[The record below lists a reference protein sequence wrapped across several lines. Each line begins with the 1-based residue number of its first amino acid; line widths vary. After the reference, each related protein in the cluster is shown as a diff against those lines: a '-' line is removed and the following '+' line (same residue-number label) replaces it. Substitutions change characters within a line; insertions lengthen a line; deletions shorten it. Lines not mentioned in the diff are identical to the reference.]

1 LTDEASPQANPDEAG
16 MRRVWAWAAW
26 LWLALVVALAVQ
38 QIDFWRSPRLDSDVM
53 ALLPGEARDPLL
65 SVANQHIVDGATRQ
79 VVVLIGSSDWSRS
92 RAAAEAFSRSLLQSK
107 VAKSRAESDSGLAA
121 ATDFYRPYRDRLLT
135 AAQRERLQQGDI
147 SELSQAALADL
158 YGPGIA
164 GALTEWRADPLGFWP
179 EWWQA
184 RMGQGIALRD
194 GWPSISKDGVEWAIL
209 HFDAETPAFQL
220 DGNAHIKNALDQ
232 AAEQARAIA
241 PDARILRAGVPLH
254 AEAAAVRA
262 SWEMNTI
269 GWGSLLAVIALMWLA
284 FLSIRPVLLVSLSL
298 LIGTAAAVA
307 VTVLVFGK
315 IHLLTLVFG
324 ASLVGVAEDYGIHYF
339 ACRQGRDDL
348 SPHGLM
354 RHLLPGLVLA
364 LITSVLAYLALGIA
378 PFPGLRQM
386 AVFSAVGLAAAFA
399 TVACWF
405 PWLDRGKRPISRF
418 GLGIAAS
425 LATWPRFRV
434 GSAGAWIF
442 LGLLAVFTV
451 TGLQRLQTR
460 DDLRSLQN
468 SPPELIAQQR
478 EIGQLLGLPSPA
490 QFYLISGGS
499 AEEVLQREEALK
511 DRLDKLT
518 GKQKLSSYSAISDW
532 VPSIARQQANAELTA
547 KTETAV
553 LAQVS
558 TVVGEPLSRPAFNAP
573 ALRIEDWLRQP
584 ISEPFRSRWLGRI
597 DGHWASVLT
606 LNGVGPTSDLSL
618 LKAQAAGIEGVRWV
632 DRTGEISELLA
643 HYRIMMGQLLLAGLL
658 AVGIAL
664 WWRYRRS
671 SWRALLPTALAMA
684 VSLAALG
691 WLGEPFQLFTV
702 LALLLL
708 LGMGVDY
715 GIFLIEHQGDGASWL
730 AISLGAGST
739 LLAFGLLAL
748 SATPALHTFGLTMMF
763 GEILVWL
770 LSPFFR
776 PAAET
781 TDDVLQP
788 HLFFAEATE
797 KTDRPTPQESIEH
810 AH

>member
-1 LTDEASPQANPDEAG
+1 MTDAAAPRPDTTEAG
-16 MRRVWAWAAW
+16 LRKAWAWAAW
-26 LWLALVVALAVQ
+26 LWLALVLALTVQ
-38 QIDFWRSPRLDSDVM
+38 QIDFWRAPRLDSDVM
-53 ALLPGEARDPLL
+53 ALLPAEARDPLL
-65 SVANQHIVDGATRQ
+65 SVANGRIVDGATRQ
-79 VVVLIGSSDWSRS
+79 VVVLIGSSDWSQS
-92 RAAAEAFSRSLLQSK
+92 RAAAEAFSASLIQSK
-107 VAKSRAESDSGLAA
+107 VVTSRSGDDSASTAA
-121 ATDFYRPYRDRLLT
+121 LDFYRPYRDRLLT
-135 AAQRERLQQGDI
+135 PAQRVRLQQTGA
-147 SELSQAALADL
+147 SELGQAALADL
-158 YGPGIA
+158 YGPGVA
-164 GALTEWRADPLGFWP
+164 GALTEWKADPLGLWP

-194 GWPSISKDGVEWAIL
+194 GLPSISKDGVEWAIL
-209 HFDAETPAFQL
+209 HFDADAAFRL

-232 AAEQARAIA
+232 AGEKAGAVV
-241 PDARILRAGVPLH
+241 PGVRILRAGVPLH

-284 FLSIRPVLLVSLSL
+284 FRSIRPVLLVSLSL

-354 RHLLPGLVLA
+354 RYLLPGLVLA

-418 GLGIAAS
+418 GLAIAES
-425 LATWPRFRV
+425 LARWPRFQPGHTR
-434 GSAGAWIF
+434 AWIF
-442 LGLLAVFTV
+442 LALLAVFTV
-451 TGLQRLQTR
+451 TGLQRLQIH

-468 SPPELIAQQR
+468 SPAELIAQQR
-478 EIGQLLGLPSPA
+478 QIGELLGLPSPA
-490 QFYLISGGS
+490 QFYLVSGAS
-499 AEEVLQREEALK
+499 AEDVLQREEALK
-511 DRLDKLT
+511 SRLDALV
-518 GKQKLSSYSAISDW
+518 GRRQLSGYSAISDW
-532 VPSIARQQANAELTA
+532 VPSIARQQADSRLTA
-547 KTETAV
+547 TTETGV
-553 LAQVS
+553 LGQVS
-558 TVVGEPLSRPAFNAP
+558 SVVGEPLSRPAFNAT
-573 ALRIEDWLRQP
+573 ALNIDDWLRQP
-584 ISEPFRSRWLGRI
+584 ISEPFRSRWLGQVEGR
-597 DGHWASVLT
+597 WASVVM
-606 LNGVGPTSDLSL
+606 LNGVGPASDLPL

-632 DRTGEISELLA
+632 DRTSEISELLA
-643 HYRIMMGQLLLAGLL
+643 HYRTMMGELLLAGLL
-658 AVGIAL
+658 AVGVAL

-671 SWRALLPTALAMA
+671 SWRALLPTVLAVA
-684 VSLAALG
+684 ISLAALG

-770 LSPFFR
+770 LSPYFR
-776 PAAET
+776 PASDASDDVMHSHLFYAET
-781 TDDVLQP
+781 
-788 HLFFAEATE
+788 AE
-797 KTDRPTPQESIEH
+797 KTARPTSQESIEH